1 MAMKPWI
8 AGIVA
13 VVCLAAAPLWAG
25 ITSEMVT
32 VGDPGNPRDAGN
44 SVAPNGFGRV
54 DYLYEIGKYDITIG
68 QRKR

>member
-1 MAMKPWI
+1 
-8 AGIVA
+8 
-13 VVCLAAAPLWAG
+13 
-25 ITSEMVT
+25 MVT